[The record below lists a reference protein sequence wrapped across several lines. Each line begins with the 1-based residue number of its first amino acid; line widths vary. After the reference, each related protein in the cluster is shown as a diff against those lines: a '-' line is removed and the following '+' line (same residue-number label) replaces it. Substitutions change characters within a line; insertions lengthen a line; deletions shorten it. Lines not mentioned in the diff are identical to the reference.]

1 VSTAGREWIV
11 DAHGCDP
18 ARLADLPSLEALFAR
33 IVAELRLTPVADPVW
48 HVFPGPG
55 GITGLVPLAESHLT
69 VHTFP
74 EHGSACLDLFCC
86 RERPAWPW
94 EERLRELLGAATV
107 TVRSV
112 ERAIDAPTVTPSE
125 LAPPA
130 ASSRTPQPLGH

>member
-33 IVAELRLTPVADPVW
+33 IVAELRLTPVADPIW

-86 RERPAWPW
+86 RERPVWPW
-94 EERLRELLGAATV
+94 EARLRELLGAGTV

-112 ERAIDAPTVTPSE
+112 ERAIA
-125 LAPPA
+125 APPA
-130 ASSRTPQPLGH
+130 APSDRGAPATRSRTPQPLGH

>member
-1 VSTAGREWIV
+1 MSTAGREWIV

-18 ARLADLPSLEALFAR
+18 ARLADLPSLQALFAR
-33 IVAELRLTPVADPVW
+33 IVAELRLTPVADPIW

-94 EERLRELLGAATV
+94 DERLRALLGAGTV

-112 ERAIDAPTVTPSE
+112 ERVIDAPPATTPD
-125 LAPPA
+125 PA
-130 ASSRTPQPLGH
+130 ASAARSRTSQPLGR